1 MEVCIEQKD
10 WDKIINY
17 ARCASDKWDTEIG
30 GMAVTIQD
38 DDGDWVIKDPVIMK
52 QEVSAALC
60 ELDKTELAAYY
71 SKMAI
76 KYKKK
81 NMRFCW
87 WHSHAKMGAFW
98 SGTDTNTIDEY
109 EDGDLSFALVVNV
122 KEEYK
127 CRVSV
132 WKPFTIH
139 EDVELQIITDVDKAM
154 WKIPKKIEREVVE
167 ACTQPPKTWYNGGTR
182 WKRVVENGTVK
193 EFTTNANQTKLFQ
206 GSSERDF
213 VRTAWTQLIEK
224 VDEINTGFIA
234 GEYQYKKYAKKIEDL
249 NRRIQKAKVPLT
261 VELVPQG
268 TFEELLHMHP
278 WDLISCEAGYEECD
292 PSEEVADFMSYNNS
306 FGMGGYSG

>member
-1 MEVCIEQKD
+1 MEVFIEKKD

-38 DDGDWVIKDPVIMK
+38 DDGDWIIKDPVIMK

-60 ELDKTELAAYY
+60 ELDKTELAEYY

-167 ACTQPPKTWYNGGTR
+167 ACTQPAKTWYNGGMKYNNSKQTHL
-182 WKRVVENGTVK
+182 WTKNDKGT
-193 EFTTNANQTKLFQ
+193 
-206 GSSERDF
+206 SEKGF
-213 VRTAWTQLIEK
+213 IRTAWTQLIEK

-234 GEYQYKKYAKKIEDL
+234 GEYQYDKYVKKIKDL

-261 VELVPQG
+261 VEIVSQG

-278 WDLISCEAGYEECD
+278 WDLITCEAGYEDCD
-292 PSEEVADFMSYNNS
+292 PSEEVADYMSYNRS
-306 FGMGGYSG
+306 YGIGGYYSG

>member
-1 MEVCIEQKD
+1 MEVCIDKKD

-17 ARCASDKWDTEIG
+17 ARCASDKWGTEIG

-38 DDGDWVIKDPVIMK
+38 DDGDWVIKDPMIMK

-71 SKMAI
+71 SKMAM

-139 EDVELQIITDVDKAM
+139 KDVELSIIQDVDKLLY
-154 WKIPKKIEREVVE
+154 KIPKKIEREVVE
-167 ACTQPPKTWYNGGTR
+167 TCTQPTKSWYNGGAKYGNTKQTHLWTR
-182 WKRVVENGTVK
+182 DD
-193 EFTTNANQTKLFQ
+193 KLQ
-206 GSSERDF
+206 GEKTF
-213 VRTAWTQLIEK
+213 VHTAWMQLVDK
-224 VDEINTGFIA
+224 VDEINTSFVA
-234 GEYQYKKYAKKIEDL
+234 GEIQYDKYAKKITDL
-249 NRRIQKAKVPLT
+249 NRRVKKAKLPLE
-261 VELVPQG
+261 VRLIPQG
-268 TFEELLHMHP
+268 TFEELLYIHA
-278 WDLISCEAGYEECD
+278 WDLISCEVGYEDCD
-292 PSEEVADFMSYNNS
+292 PAEELADYEAYNQSY
-306 FGMGGYSG
+306 GVGGYHG

>member
-1 MEVCIEQKD
+1 MEVYITKKD

-17 ARCASDKWDTEIG
+17 SKFASDKWGTEIG

-38 DDGDWVIKDPVIMK
+38 NDGDWIIQDPTIIK

-81 NMRFCW
+81 DMRFCW

-122 KEEYK
+122 NEEYK

-132 WKPFTIH
+132 WKPFTMH
-139 EDVELQIITDVDKAM
+139 KDVDLIITNQKYE
-154 WKIPKKIEREVVE
+154 KYTIPKAIQRECAE
-167 ACTQPPKTWYNGGTR
+167 MCTQPERTWYNSGKTYNGGVQQKLWGET
-182 WKRVVENGTVK
+182 TK
-193 EFTTNANQTKLFQ
+193 EEK
-206 GSSERDF
+206 ERAF
-213 VRTAWTQLIEK
+213 VGQAWYQLVEK
-224 VDEINTGFIA
+224 VDEINTAFIA
-234 GEYQYKKYAKKIEDL
+234 GEYQYDKYAKKITDL
-249 NRRIQKAKVPLT
+249 NRRIKKAKLPLK
-261 VELVPQG
+261 VDLIAQG
-268 TFEELLHMHP
+268 TFEDLLSVHP
-278 WDLISCEAGYEECD
+278 WELIECEVGYEECD
-292 PSEEVADFMSYNNS
+292 PSDSFIEMLDHNYSY
-306 FGMGGYSG
+306 GGTGYLNGKN

>member
-71 SKMAI
+71 SKMAM

-87 WHSHAKMGAFW
+87 WHSHAKMSAFW

-139 EDVELQIITDVDKAM
+139 EDVELQIITDIDKAI
-154 WKIPKKIEREVVE
+154 WKIPKKIQREVTE
-167 ACTQPPKTWYNGGTR
+167 ACTQPTRSWYNGGIKHGNSRQTHL
-182 WKRVVENGTVK
+182 WTKDDKGT
-193 EFTTNANQTKLFQ
+193 
-206 GSSERDF
+206 SEKAF
-213 VRTAWTQLIEK
+213 IRTAWTQLIEK
-224 VDEINTGFIA
+224 VDEINTGFIS
-234 GEYQYKKYAKKIEDL
+234 GEYQYARYAKKIDDL
-249 NRRIQKAKVPLT
+249 NRRIQKSKVPLE

-278 WDLISCEAGYEECD
+278 WDLITCLPGYEDCD
-292 PSEEVADFMSYNNS
+292 PSEEVADFMTYNQS
-306 FGMGGYSG
+306 FGIGGYSG